1 MSQLRLVVVVLPAL
15 GGTLA
20 GLAAIVATL
29 TALLAALL
37 VLGSHFAVQGASAR
51 LRLAWFGALTS
62 LLVAALAAG
71 LLALVLNGLA

>member
-1 MSQLRLVVVVLPAL
+1 MP
-15 GGTLA
+15 GDTLA
-20 GLAAIVATL
+20 GFAAILAAL

-51 LRLAWFGALTS
+51 LRLAWFGALTA
-62 LLVAALAAG
+62 LLVLALGAG

>member
-1 MSQLRLVVVVLPAL
+1 M
-15 GGTLA
+15 GA
-20 GLAAIVATL
+20 GPIAQHAAILAAL

-51 LRLAWFGALTS
+51 LRLIWFGTLTAL
-62 LLVAALAAG
+62 LGAALGAG